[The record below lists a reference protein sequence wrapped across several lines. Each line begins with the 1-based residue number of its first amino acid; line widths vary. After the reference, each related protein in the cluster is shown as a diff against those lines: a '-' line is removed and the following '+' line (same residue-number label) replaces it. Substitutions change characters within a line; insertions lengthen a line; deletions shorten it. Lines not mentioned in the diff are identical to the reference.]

1 MNDTD
6 LINDLLAEASYSFE
20 DLDIPDVDIE
30 YQEDNGN
37 SNCDSGACA
46 I

>member
-1 MNDTD
+1 MTDLD
-6 LINDLLAEASYSFE
+6 LINDLLAEASE
-20 DLDIPDVDIE
+20 LDALDIPDVEIE
-30 YQEDNGN
+30 YFDVGDD